1 MTRFPSLPLIPVLA
15 ALVCGLAACGPR
27 ESEQQLA
34 TEDYCRQ
41 AANRV
46 FDTQHRDDILAQ
58 EDQTDDPRSSTGLP
72 GVPNRGLS
80 DQYIHENR
88 VDDCVARRTA
98 ATEDGTT
105 FGAQGSSPTG
115 SAPGG
120 SIPASTAP
128 IDSK

>member
-1 MTRFPSLPLIPVLA
+1 MTRFFPLLLTLVLA
-15 ALVCGLAACGPR
+15 LAACGPR

-46 FDTQHRDDILAQ
+46 FDAQHRDDLLSQ

-88 VDDCVARRTA
+88 VDDCIARRTA

-105 FGAQGSSPTG
+105 FGPQ
-115 SAPGG
+115 APN
-120 SIPASTAP
+120 PAS
-128 IDSK
+128 K

>member
-1 MTRFPSLPLIPVLA
+1 MKRSSPLLLLPVLVVA
-15 ALVCGLAACGPR
+15 GCGPR

-41 AANRV
+41 AANRI
-46 FDTQHRDDILAQ
+46 FDAQHRDLLSE
-58 EDQTDDPRSSTGLP
+58 EDQTDSPFSSTGLP
-72 GVPNRGLS
+72 GVPDKGLS

-105 FGAQGSSPTG
+105 FGP
-115 SAPGG
+115 
-120 SIPASTAP
+120 PASPP
-128 IDSK
+128 IPSK